1 MPANVPRSLQPYSQQ
16 QSLEKRE
23 KRMRRAIAKMESVEK
38 LQAAAEDVRA
48 AQLLLLKAEFELIRY
63 SEEPNAKRIRNIE
76 LKHDHWQ
83 TISVEAILVRYSEK

>member
-1 MPANVPRSLQPYSQQ
+1 MPAHVPRSLQPYYQQ

-23 KRMRRAIAKMESVEK
+23 KRLRRAIAIMEPVEK

-48 AQLLLLKAEFELIRY
+48 VQLLLLKAEFELIRY

-76 LKHDHWQ
+76 LKRNHWQ
-83 TISVEAILVRYSEK
+83 TISVEAILVQYSDK